1 MLKTPR
7 SHSSYAKV
15 SECAAP
21 AFHIVCAW
29 KEFRTL
35 RTLAVQRILC
45 YDLHST
51 RRTVY
56 AT

>member
-21 AFHIVCAW
+21 AFHTPYAW
-29 KEFRTL
+29 KEIPNVENSSRSAHTML
-35 RTLAVQRILC
+35 RFA
-45 YDLHST
+45 
-51 RRTVY
+51 
-56 AT
+56 